1 MGCTTIC
8 SGFWVK
14 NEQKMG
20 LKNAIFVLENLIF
33 CIDIPTIG
41 AVNGP
46 GTHCELATLCDITIC
61 TEDADFFDPH
71 YLGGTPPGDGMLL
84 TLQNMIGFKKA
95 AYYAYTGKSINGQTA
110 LDLGIVSEVLP
121 REKLLPR
128 AWELAE
134 MIMQAPRST
143 RHLSHSIIS
152 RPWKQALVSDQ
163 GFQLAHQMYDMAI
176 DEEGA
181 LERLKKMQGR
191 LMGKEV

>member
-61 TEDADFFDPH
+61 TEDADFLIRIIWEAH
-71 YLGGTPPGDGMLL
+71 
-84 TLQNMIGFKKA
+84 
-95 AYYAYTGKSINGQTA
+95 
-110 LDLGIVSEVLP
+110 LP
-121 REKLLPR
+121 
-128 AWELAE
+128 E
-134 MIMQAPRST
+134 MECCLRCRT
-143 RHLSHSIIS
+143 
-152 RPWKQALVSDQ
+152 
-163 GFQLAHQMYDMAI
+163 
-176 DEEGA
+176 
-181 LERLKKMQGR
+181 
-191 LMGKEV
+191 